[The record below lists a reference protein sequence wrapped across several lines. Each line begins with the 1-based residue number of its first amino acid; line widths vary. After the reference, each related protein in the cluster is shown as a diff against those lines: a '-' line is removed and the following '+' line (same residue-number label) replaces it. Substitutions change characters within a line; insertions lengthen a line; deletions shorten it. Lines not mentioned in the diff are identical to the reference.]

1 MCLNLKYLF
10 IILLSF
16 YFTIN
21 EQKIKDPK
29 KFISDV
35 IIDTHGDFKYILME
49 MVNKTNLNDYKYL
62 IRGSNQFDFHKR
74 LYLDFMQNN
83 VYKYPDIYKS
93 YSFKV
98 LGGGRIAFK
107 GYDILVYGE
116 SGVYGKANHKLTCNL
131 LKLKFPSYNIKDF

>member
-1 MCLNLKYLF
+1 MCLKYLF

-16 YFTIN
+16 YFISN

-35 IIDTHGDFKYILME
+35 IIDTHGDFKYILLE
-49 MVNKTNLNDYKYL
+49 MTNKTNLKDYKYI
-62 IRGSNQFDFHKR
+62 IRGSNQFDFHKS

-83 VYKYPDIYKS
+83 VYKYPDIYNNF
-93 YSFKV
+93 YFKV
-98 LGGGRIAFK
+98 LGGGRISFK

-131 LKLKFPSYNIKDF
+131 LKLKFPSYNINGF